1 MIELEIIYNL
11 VHAAARLFRTQ
22 THWPTHVLFNLS
34 HLSLSICIRRLQ
46 ESLAHVDVVAEP
58 KRAEIA
64 DIGIINHL
72 LPAVRQDWSFGLRG
86 LVSESRGHARWG
98 FCSRP
103 SASVYFWA
111 AHLDGFRLLRDSSKA
126 NCPPKSMKVKF
137 RWVHFL
143 SVKRDNAKM
152 LFRCIFRWCNFISIY
167 K

>member
-1 MIELEIIYNL
+1 MRVCFALKLTGPHMYSSIWATCHCPFVSDVYKKVSPMSMSCAEL
-11 VHAAARLFRTQ
+11 
-22 THWPTHVLFNLS
+22 
-34 HLSLSICIRRLQ
+34 
-46 ESLAHVDVVAEP
+46 

-143 SVKRDNAKM
+143 SVERDNVMM